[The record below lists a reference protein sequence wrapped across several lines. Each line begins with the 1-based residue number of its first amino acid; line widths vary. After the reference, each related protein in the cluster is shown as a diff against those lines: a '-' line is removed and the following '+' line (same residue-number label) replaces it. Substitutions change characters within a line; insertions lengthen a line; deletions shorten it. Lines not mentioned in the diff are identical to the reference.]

1 MTADLELKI
10 DGESALPTS
19 PSESLAIP
27 NAAALTED
35 LALARLKQSHLTDGD
50 VDQIARV
57 DGLMKSR
64 KVRIAIAS
72 HPRSPRRLALRLIR
86 ELFTFELVQ
95 FAMAPA
101 VAADLRRVAD
111 EVLLSRLA
119 SISLG
124 ERISLARRSSQRV
137 AGALL
142 LDKEKVVWQPA
153 LENPRLTEA
162 SVVKAVQR
170 SSCAPALVEAISHHA
185 KWSVRLEIRSALLRS
200 PHTPFAR
207 AIEFARRIPPGTLR
221 DILHT
226 SLLPENTKAYLRKSL
241 EAKGK

>member
-1 MTADLELKI
+1 MTADLELK
-10 DGESALPTS
+10 DNGDSALQS
-19 PSESLAIP
+19 SRSEPLAIA
-27 NAAALTED
+27 NAPALTED
-35 LALARLKQSHLTDGD
+35 LALARLKQRDLTDD
-50 VDQIARV
+50 DINQIARV
-57 DGLMKSR
+57 EGLMKSR

-72 HPRSPRRLALRLIR
+72 HPRTPRRLALRLIR
-86 ELFTFELVQ
+86 ELFTFELVR

-142 LDKEKVVWQPA
+142 LDKEKAVWQPA
-153 LENPRLTEA
+153 LESPRLTEA
-162 SVVKAVQR
+162 SVVNAVQR
-170 SSCAPALVEAISHHA
+170 SGCAPALVEAISHHA
-185 KWSVRLEIRSALLRS
+185 KWSVRLEIRAALLRS

-226 SLLPENTKAYLRKSL
+226 SRLPENTKAYLRKNL